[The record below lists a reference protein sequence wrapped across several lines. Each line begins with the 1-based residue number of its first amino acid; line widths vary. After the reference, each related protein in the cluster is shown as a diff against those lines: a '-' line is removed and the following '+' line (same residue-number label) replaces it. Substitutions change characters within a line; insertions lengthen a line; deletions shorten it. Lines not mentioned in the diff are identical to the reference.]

1 MQILSLSPGKIDNYK
16 HLTDEETLPSDKS
29 RMIEQAKFTYIPL
42 GKASEKQTEIFED
55 RGRKQDGAL
64 KVLEPDV

>member
-16 HLTDEETLPSDKS
+16 
-29 RMIEQAKFTYIPL
+29 QAKFTYIPL

-55 RGRKQDGAL
+55 PGRKQDGAL
-64 KVLEPDV
+64 KVLEPDI